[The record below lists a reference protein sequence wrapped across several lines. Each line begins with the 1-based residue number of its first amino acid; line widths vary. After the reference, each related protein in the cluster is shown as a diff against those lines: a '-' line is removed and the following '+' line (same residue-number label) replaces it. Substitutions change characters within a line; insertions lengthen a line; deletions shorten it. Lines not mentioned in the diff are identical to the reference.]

1 VGARV
6 AEAALCG
13 VMTSGQSNADGALP
27 SQLNHPIYAT
37 PDLEATVAG
46 LEVGLGVSVAG
57 GGSGSHTVL
66 DTRNALLPPSARQI
80 SNHRAGSG
88 GFAEGGRRSLESTA
102 CRSSDS

>member
-1 VGARV
+1 
-6 AEAALCG
+6 
-13 VMTSGQSNADGALP
+13 MTSGQSNADGALP

-57 GGSGSHTVL
+57 GGSGSHLL